1 MKNDDKVIQTNI
13 TTKDI
18 VIRIPK
24 KFILEDFDK
33 ETKRRELGIVDADF
47 MIISVGELNENKNQ
61 EVVIRAIA
69 KIKKDNIHYFIAGK
83 GDKEQ
88 YLIDLARKLAVRIK

>member
-24 KFILEDFDK
+24 KFIFKDF
-33 ETKRRELGIVDADF
+33 
-47 MIISVGELNENKNQ
+47 ENSIQ
-61 EVVIRAIA
+61 DD
-69 KIKKDNIHYFIAGK
+69 KIKGNKKTEFINEFTKLFREYIEDNDIVIDIY
-83 GDKEQ
+83 DELCDTDLVKE
-88 YLIDLARKLAVRIK
+88 IE

>member
-24 KFILEDFDK
+24 KFIFKDF
-33 ETKRRELGIVDADF
+33 
-47 MIISVGELNENKNQ
+47 ENSIQ
-61 EVVIRAIA
+61 DY
-69 KIKKDNIHYFIAGK
+69 KIKGNKKTEFINEFTKLFIEHIEDNDIVI
-83 GDKEQ
+83 DISDELCDTDLVKE
-88 YLIDLARKLAVRIK
+88 IE

>member
-24 KFILEDFDK
+24 KFIFKDFENSIEDY
-33 ETKRRELGIVDADF
+33 
-47 MIISVGELNENKNQ
+47 
-61 EVVIRAIA
+61 
-69 KIKKDNIHYFIAGK
+69 KIKGNKKTEFINEFTKLFREHIEDNDIVIDIY
-83 GDKEQ
+83 DELCETDLVKE
-88 YLIDLARKLAVRIK
+88 IE

>member
-24 KFILEDFDK
+24 KFIFKDFENSIEDY
-33 ETKRRELGIVDADF
+33 
-47 MIISVGELNENKNQ
+47 
-61 EVVIRAIA
+61 
-69 KIKKDNIHYFIAGK
+69 KIKGNKKTEFINVFTKLFREYIEDNDIVIDIY
-83 GDKEQ
+83 DELCDTDLVKE
-88 YLIDLARKLAVRIK
+88 IE

>member
-24 KFILEDFDK
+24 KFIFKDF
-33 ETKRRELGIVDADF
+33 
-47 MIISVGELNENKNQ
+47 ENSIQ
-61 EVVIRAIA
+61 DY
-69 KIKKDNIHYFIAGK
+69 KIKGNKKNEFINEFTKLFREHIEDNDIVIDIY
-83 GDKEQ
+83 DELCDTDLVKE
-88 YLIDLARKLAVRIK
+88 IE

>member
-24 KFILEDFDK
+24 KFIFKDFEDSIEDY
-33 ETKRRELGIVDADF
+33 
-47 MIISVGELNENKNQ
+47 
-61 EVVIRAIA
+61 
-69 KIKKDNIHYFIAGK
+69 KIKGNKKTEFINEFTKLFREHIEDNDIVIDIY
-83 GDKEQ
+83 DELCDTDLVKE
-88 YLIDLARKLAVRIK
+88 IE

>member
-24 KFILEDFDK
+24 KFIFEDFEESIQDY
-33 ETKRRELGIVDADF
+33 
-47 MIISVGELNENKNQ
+47 
-61 EVVIRAIA
+61 
-69 KIKKDNIHYFIAGK
+69 KIKGNKKTEFINEFTKLFREHIEDNDIVIDIY
-83 GDKEQ
+83 DELCDTDLVKE
-88 YLIDLARKLAVRIK
+88 IE

>member
-24 KFILEDFDK
+24 KFIFKDF
-33 ETKRRELGIVDADF
+33 
-47 MIISVGELNENKNQ
+47 ENSIQ
-61 EVVIRAIA
+61 DY
-69 KIKKDNIHYFIAGK
+69 KIKGNKKTEFINEFTKLFREHIEDNDIIIDIY
-83 GDKEQ
+83 DELCDTDLVKE
-88 YLIDLARKLAVRIK
+88 IE

>member
-24 KFILEDFDK
+24 KFIFKDFEDNI
-33 ETKRRELGIVDADF
+33 LYY
-47 MIISVGELNENKNQ
+47 
-61 EVVIRAIA
+61 
-69 KIKKDNIHYFIAGK
+69 KIKGNKKTEFINEFTKLFREHIEDNDIVIDIY
-83 GDKEQ
+83 DELCDTDLVKE
-88 YLIDLARKLAVRIK
+88 IE

>member
-24 KFILEDFDK
+24 KFIFKDFEDNI
-33 ETKRRELGIVDADF
+33 LYY
-47 MIISVGELNENKNQ
+47 
-61 EVVIRAIA
+61 
-69 KIKKDNIHYFIAGK
+69 KIKGNKKTEFINEFTKLFREHIEDNDIIIDIY
-83 GDKEQ
+83 DELCDTDLVKE
-88 YLIDLARKLAVRIK
+88 IE

>member
-24 KFILEDFDK
+24 NLIFEDF
-33 ETKRRELGIVDADF
+33 
-47 MIISVGELNENKNQ
+47 ENSI
-61 EVVIRAIA
+61 EDY
-69 KIKKDNIHYFIAGK
+69 KIKGNKKTEFINEFTKLFREYIEDNDIVIDIY
-83 GDKEQ
+83 DELCDTDLVKE
-88 YLIDLARKLAVRIK
+88 IE

>member
-24 KFILEDFDK
+24 KFIFEDF
-33 ETKRRELGIVDADF
+33 
-47 MIISVGELNENKNQ
+47 ENSI
-61 EVVIRAIA
+61 EDY
-69 KIKKDNIHYFIAGK
+69 KIKGNKKTEFINEFTKLFREYIEDNDIIIDIY
-83 GDKEQ
+83 DELCDTDLVKE
-88 YLIDLARKLAVRIK
+88 IE